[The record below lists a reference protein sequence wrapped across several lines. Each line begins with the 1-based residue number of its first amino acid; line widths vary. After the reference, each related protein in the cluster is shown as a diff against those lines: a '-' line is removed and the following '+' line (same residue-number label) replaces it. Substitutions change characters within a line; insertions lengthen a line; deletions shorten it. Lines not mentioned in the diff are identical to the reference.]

1 MYSIGHHIISGFEG
15 TQITPEVKELIQ
27 KYHVAGF
34 ILFKSNIKS
43 PRQVK
48 KLIFQLQK
56 LSKKPL
62 FFGVDHEGGRVFR
75 LSPPF
80 TQIPPMAVLGQY
92 YRKTK
97 NKKPI
102 ANLGRV
108 MATELRAVGFNWN
121 YAPVVDVHS
130 TPTNP
135 IIGDRSFSP
144 NPEIVAKCTEA
155 FISGLHSQEVLSC
168 AKHFP
173 GHGATEEDSHLELP
187 RVRDSRRLL
196 WKRDLVPYKKLISQN
211 FLPTIMTAHV
221 VYPKLDSRNC
231 ATLSDKILRGILRAR
246 LGFEGVIVSDDLFMK
261 AIARHMA
268 LHEAALKFFKASGDI
283 VLLCHQPKMQIKI
296 IKALQK
302 IIQKDQLL
310 AKILKE
316 SKKRIDQLEKFIPQ
330 KLTSG
335 PIKIIGCAEHQKVV
349 KKLTSRSPAS
359 VTLPSFSMGVPPVDP
374 SDRALLWDLMDKDE
388 WPY

>member
-1 MYSIGHHIISGFEG
+1 MYDIGHHIISGFEG

-34 ILFKSNIKS
+34 ILFKRNIKS

-62 FFGVDHEGGRVFR
+62 FIGIDHEGGRVFR
-75 LSPPF
+75 LNPPF
-80 TQIPPMAVLGQY
+80 TQIPPMSVLGQY

-102 ANLGRV
+102 INLGRV
-108 MATELRAVGFNWN
+108 MASELRAVGFNWN

-144 NPEIVAKCTEA
+144 NPEIVAKCAEA
-155 FISGLHSQEVLSC
+155 FISGLHSQEILSC

-221 VYPKLDSRNC
+221 IYPKFDAKNC
-231 ATLSDKILRGILRAR
+231 ATLSDKILRGILRTR
-246 LGFEGVIVSDDLFMK
+246 LGFNGVIVSDDLFMK
-261 AIARHMA
+261 AIVRDME
-268 LHEAALKFFKASGDI
+268 LHQAALKFFRASGDI
-283 VLLCHQPKMQIKI
+283 VLLCHQPKVQIKI

-302 IIQKDQLL
+302 IIQKDKVLEL
-310 AKILKE
+310 TLKE
-316 SKKRIDQLEKFIPQ
+316 SKKRIDQLAKFIPH
-330 KLTSG
+330 KPTSG
-335 PIKIIGCAEHQKVV
+335 PLKIIGCAEHQKVV
-349 KKLTSRSPAS
+349 KKL
-359 VTLPSFSMGVPPVDP
+359 MG
-374 SDRALLWDLMDKDE
+374 
-388 WPY
+388 